1 MYCVHCGAAGAA
13 KFCASC
19 GQSQG
24 SIEQPSEPG
33 AIELNDVSLT
43 VASRAVSDVNPSKE
57 LVRDFD
63 WTTSL
68 DYEMILR
75 QAHAR
80 DRIAAASRGKGASVT
95 GDDILEVFDAVSP
108 IGFSLGKF
116 TKAILPI
123 YEKLGFKTDRHAQG
137 IYDTQPGRLM
147 LATLCSFAAH
157 ALTID
162 QVHQAPDKCSLSTE
176 IPSSLYTNRG
186 RLSILIENCQT
197 YCQITLTTSISG
209 QWYDWGKSNRL
220 TNNILDAILTDLT
233 DQQRGHRPLFRRV
246 A

>member
-24 SIEQPSEPG
+24 SIQRPSKPEAAEPS
-33 AIELNDVSLT
+33 DVAVTLT
-43 VASRAVSDVNPSKE
+43 SRAPGSVDLSEGVHRE
-57 LVRDFD
+57 TD
-63 WTTSL
+63 WTASL
-68 DYEMILR
+68 DYEMILS

-80 DRIAAASRGKGASVT
+80 DRIAVASRGAGPSVT

-123 YEKLGFKTDRHAQG
+123 YDKLGIKTDRRAQCM
-137 IYDTQPGRLM
+137 YDTPPGRLM
-147 LATLCSFAAH
+147 LATLCAIASH

-176 IPSSLYTNRG
+176 IPSSFYTNRG
-186 RLSILIENCQT
+186 RLSILIENCQS

-209 QWYDWGKSNRL
+209 QWYDWGKSTRL
-220 TNNILDAILTDLT
+220 TNKILDAVLADLT
-233 DQQRGHRPLFRRV
+233 DQQRGHRPQFRRV

>member
-24 SIEQPSEPG
+24 SIQTSSKPHLTESSDG
-33 AIELNDVSLT
+33 SLT
-43 VASRAVSDVNPSKE
+43 IGPRAANNVEFAKALDQES
-57 LVRDFD
+57 D
-63 WTTSL
+63 WTSSL
-68 DYEMILR
+68 DYELILG
-75 QAHAR
+75 QIHAR
-80 DRIAAASRGKGASVT
+80 DRIAAASRDAGPSVT
-95 GDDILEVFDAVSP
+95 GDDILQVFDAISP
-108 IGFSLGKF
+108 IGFPLAKF

-123 YEKLGFKTDRHAQG
+123 YDKLGIKTDRRAQC
-137 IYDTQPGRLM
+137 IYDTAPGRLM
-147 LATLCSFAAH
+147 LATLCAIASH

-162 QVHQAPDKCSLSTE
+162 EVQQAPQKCSLSTE

-186 RLSILIENCQT
+186 RLNILIEDCQT
-197 YCQITLTTSISG
+197 YCQITMTTRISG

-220 TNNILDAILTDLT
+220 ANNMLDAVLADLT
-233 DQQRGHRPLFRRV
+233 DQQRGRCPQFRRV

>member
-1 MYCVHCGAAGAA
+1 MYCVHCGVAGAA
-13 KFCASC
+13 NFCASC

-24 SIEQPSEPG
+24 SIPTPPKPHLTEAS
-33 AIELNDVSLT
+33 DVSLT
-43 VASRAVSDVNPSKE
+43 IVPRGHSDADPTQQLDRE
-57 LVRDFD
+57 LD
-63 WTTSL
+63 WTSSL
-68 DYEMILR
+68 DYESILN

-80 DRIAAASRGKGASVT
+80 DRIAAASRRASPSVT

-123 YEKLGFKTDRHAQG
+123 YEKLGFKTDRRAQCL
-137 IYDTQPGRLM
+137 YDTPPGRLM
-147 LATLCSFAAH
+147 LATLCSIASH

-162 QVHQAPDKCSLSTE
+162 EVQQASQKCSLSTE

-186 RLSILIENCQT
+186 RLNILIEDCQT
-197 YCQITLTTSISG
+197 YCQITMTTRISG

-220 TNNILDAILTDLT
+220 ANNILDAVLADLS
-233 DQQRGHRPLFRRV
+233 DQQRGQCPQFRRV